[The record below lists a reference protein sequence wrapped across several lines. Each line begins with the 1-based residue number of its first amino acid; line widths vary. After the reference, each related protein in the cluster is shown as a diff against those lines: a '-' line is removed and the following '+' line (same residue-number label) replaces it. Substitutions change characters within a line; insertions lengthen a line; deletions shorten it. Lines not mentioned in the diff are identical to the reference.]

1 MDRQNHRPQSP
12 ALNPLFRM
20 GNILQNNIEFEHV
33 RDFVKTIVNSGKR
46 SGIDETQSLTI
57 IKNYFSELSDAI
69 FNACSEYYNTASLS
83 HVVNVEVQDRLLEVS
98 EVAEILRVTPTYVR
112 KLINT
117 GKISAQNFGQRMTRI
132 KESDLKKYQEN
143 KSS

>member
-12 ALNPLFRM
+12 SLNPLFRM
-20 GNILQNNIEFEHV
+20 GNILQNNIEFDHV

-46 SGIDETQSLTI
+46 GGIDETQSLTI

-69 FNACSEYYNTASLS
+69 FNACSEYYNNDSLS
-83 HVVNVEVQDRLLEVS
+83 NLVNVEVQDRLLEVS

-117 GKISAQNFGQRMTRI
+117 GKISSQNFGQRMTRI
-132 KESDLKKYQEN
+132 KESDLKRYRESKG
-143 KSS
+143 S